1 MDHLTEAAATDE
13 DGADGI
19 DEVVHGI
26 DIGGEVGPLR
36 HRARGGEETAEQHDA
51 HHEEPHDE
59 DGLLHGVAV
68 VGDDESERREE
79 QSQQHGK
86 HIDEPERAGGR
97 EAVDEPGQQEAHG
110 DDKEGDEPVRDE
122 FGEDEGPLRH
132 WRDINLLDGA
142 RLLLADDVERGQEAR
157 HQHHHDGQQGGN
169 HIELVVLVLV
179 VEQ

>member
-1 MDHLTEAAATDE
+1 MGHFVETAATDE

-79 QSQQHGK
+79 QSQASRRHTVMTK
-86 HIDEPERAGGR
+86 RAMS
-97 EAVDEPGQQEAHG
+97 Q
-110 DDKEGDEPVRDE
+110 
-122 FGEDEGPLRH
+122 
-132 WRDINLLDGA
+132 
-142 RLLLADDVERGQEAR
+142 
-157 HQHHHDGQQGGN
+157 
-169 HIELVVLVLV
+169 
-179 VEQ
+179 